1 MTGGR
6 GSGPGRMHA
15 EEVDVDDDLVRR
27 LLAAQFPDWAVLP
40 LRRVSSTGTDNVIY
54 RLGDAYG
61 IRLPRIGWAV
71 GQVTKE
77 AEWLPR
83 LAPNLPA
90 ALPDPVAVGEPDC
103 GYPYP
108 WLVYRWID
116 GVDAL
121 SEPVGD
127 WMDLAQQVA
136 GFVAALQGI
145 DTAGAPPAGARGGSL
160 AAVDGPTRAAIERL
174 AGTIDVNL
182 ATGVWD
188 EALAAGGWSS
198 PPVWVHGDLL
208 PGNAVLRDRKLAGI
222 IDWSATGIG
231 DPACEAMLGWAM
243 PAPARAGY
251 RQALAFDEASWARG
265 RGWALQQAVFFIPY
279 YAKTIPTAVAAAR
292 WRLEAILADAV
303 SGGRRG

>member
-1 MTGGR
+1 MTGGSAKR
-6 GSGPGRMHA
+6 PERMHA

-27 LLAAQFPDWAVLP
+27 LLAAQFPDWADLQI
-40 LRRVSSTGTDNVIY
+40 RRVSSTGTDNAIY

-71 GQVTKE
+71 GQVAKE

-83 LAPNLPA
+83 LVANLATAIPE
-90 ALPDPVAVGEPDC
+90 PVAVGEPGCD
-103 GYPYP
+103 YPYP
-108 WLVYRWID
+108 WLAYRWID
-116 GVDAL
+116 GADAL

-127 WMDLAQQVA
+127 WTHLAQQVA
-136 GFVAALQGI
+136 GFVAALQGL

-174 AGTIDVNL
+174 TGTIDVNL
-182 ATGVWD
+182 ATAVWD

-208 PGNAVLRDRKLAGI
+208 PGNVLVRHGTLAGI
-222 IDWSATGIG
+222 IDWSAAGIG

-243 PAPARAGY
+243 PPPARAAY
-251 RQALAFDEASWARG
+251 RQALGFDEATWARG

-279 YAKTIPTAVAAAR
+279 YARTIPTAVAAAR
-292 WRLEAILADAV
+292 SRLEAILAEARA
-303 SGGRRG
+303 GGRRG